1 MKRKS
6 HFIIISSCFLLFFS
20 LSAIICTGQ
29 NPKIADSLTRIYEEK
44 GNELPDTVR
53 LELLRQLSFNETN
66 DPNLALKYNH
76 ELIDLS
82 RKLNNNTYLYYG
94 YFQLGS
100 KKRSSGDYPG
110 ALNNYLA
117 CSKLATSSFGFAN
130 AYIGMGDVYNDL
142 HNYADAKSYYEE
154 GIKFLR
160 NLDDSIALASAIL
173 NEGEAFRHNGQND
186 SAVICGKEA
195 ERIFE
200 KKGHQLG
207 KAYATGN
214 LGLVYASLG
223 QFGVAEKD
231 INEAIAVMEA
241 NNIYDAV
248 CEYFSAM
255 SDIYLRKGDTTNAI
269 GYAKKSVDLAE
280 KYQFNK
286 QASDGNKV
294 LSELYERLHDPLH
307 GLQYYKT
314 YIVYRD
320 SLNDL
325 SKQKSVDSLQRVFE
339 VSRKQAEVNEANHKK
354 RQQKILLFASLA
366 VLAFIIGLLIVLMRN
381 NRQKQKAY
389 TLLSKAKAVTEEQ
402 RDRANKTLTELKQTQ
417 AQLIQSEK
425 MASLGQLT
433 AGIAHEIQNPLNF
446 INNFSDLNKELVED
460 MLTEKS
466 KAISERDEKLE
477 EELLKN
483 IKDNEEKINQ
493 HGRRA
498 DAIVKG
504 MLQHSRP
511 SSGEKELTDINALA
525 GEFLKLSYHGLRAK
539 DKSFNATMI
548 TAFDDAVDKIRI
560 APQEIGRVLLNLY
573 NNAFYAVTEKK
584 NLNIEGYEPTVSVS
598 TKKLDKFIEI
608 RIRDNGTGV
617 PKEKLNKIFQPFFTT
632 KPSGEGT
639 GLGLSLSYDII
650 KVHDG
655 EIAVQSQEGDYTEF
669 IVSLPV

>member
-1 MKRKS
+1 MKRLHKY
-6 HFIIISSCFLLFFS
+6 IITSRLL
-20 LSAIICTGQ
+20 LCLLLAATICIGQ
-29 NPKIADSLTRIYEEK
+29 DPKIADSLSKIYIET

-66 DPNLALKYNH
+66 DPNRALKYNY
-76 ELIDLS
+76 ELINLAG
-82 RKLNNNTYLYYG
+82 KLNNNIYLYFG

-110 ALNNYLA
+110 ALNDYLTS
-117 CSKLATSSFGFAN
+117 SKLAKSPLGSAN
-130 AYIGMGDVYNDL
+130 AYIGMADVYNDL
-142 HNYADAKSYYEE
+142 RNYADAKSYYEQ

-173 NEGEAFRHNGQND
+173 NLGEAFRHNGQND
-186 SAVICGKEA
+186 SAMMCGKEA

-200 KKGHQLG
+200 KKNYDLG

-214 LGLVYASLG
+214 KGLVYASLG
-223 QFGVAEKD
+223 QFGVAEKN
-231 INEAIAVMEA
+231 ISEAIAVMEE
-241 NNIYDAV
+241 NNLYDAV
-248 CEYFSAM
+248 CEYLSAM
-255 SDIYLRKGDTTNAI
+255 SGIYLLKGDTTNAVA
-269 GYAKKSVDLAE
+269 YAKRSVDLAE
-280 KYQFNK
+280 KYQLNK
-286 QASDGNKV
+286 QASDGSKV
-294 LSELYERLHDPLH
+294 LSELYEKLHDPLH

-320 SLNDL
+320 KLNDL

-339 VSRKQAEVNEANHKK
+339 VSRQQIKLNEVNRQKQ
-354 RQQKILLFASLA
+354 QQKNLLFASLA
-366 VLAFIIGLLIVLMRN
+366 VLALIVGLLMVLIRN
-381 NRQKQKAY
+381 NGQKQKAY
-389 TLLSKAKAVTEEQ
+389 MLLSKEKSVTEEQ
-402 RDRANKTLTELKQTQ
+402 RDLANKTLAELKQTQ

-446 INNFSDLNKELVED
+446 INNFSDLNKELVD
-460 MLTEKS
+460 DLLSEKS
-466 KAISERDEKLE
+466 KALSDRNEKLE

-504 MLQHSRP
+504 MLQHARP
-511 SSGEKELTDINALA
+511 SSGEKELTDINMLA

-539 DKSFNATMI
+539 DKSFNVTI
-548 TAFDDAVDKIRI
+548 VTDFDEAVGKIQI

-584 NLNIEGYEPTVSVS
+584 NLKIEGYEPTVSVS
-598 TKKLDKFIEI
+598 TKRRDKYIEI
-608 RIRDNGTGV
+608 KIKDNGTGI
-617 PKEKLNKIFQPFFTT
+617 PKDKLDKIFQPFYTT

-639 GLGLSLSYDII
+639 GLGLSLSYDIM
-650 KVHDG
+650 KVHEG
-655 EIAVQSQEGDYTEF
+655 EIAVQSLEGDYTEF
-669 IVSLPV
+669 IISLPV

>member
-1 MKRKS
+1 MERIS
-6 HFIIISSCFLLFFS
+6 HFIIISFCILPFFS
-20 LSAIICTGQ
+20 LVANICVGQ
-29 NPKIADSLTRIYEEK
+29 DPKIADSLSRIYEEK
-44 GNELPDTVR
+44 GNELPDTVK
-53 LELLRQLSFNETN
+53 LELLRQLSYNETT
-66 DPNLALKYNH
+66 DPNLALKYND
-76 ELIDLS
+76 ELINLS
-82 RKLNNNTYLYYG
+82 RQLGNNTYLYFG
-94 YFQLGS
+94 YYQLGS
-100 KKRSSGDYPG
+100 QKRSSGDYPG
-110 ALNNYLA
+110 ALNYYLA
-117 CSKLATSSFGFAN
+117 SIQLAKSPSGFAN
-130 AYIGMGDVYNDL
+130 AYIGMADVYNSL
-142 HNYADAKSYYEE
+142 HNYADAKSYYKQ
-154 GIKFLR
+154 GIKLLR
-160 NLDDSIALASAIL
+160 NLDDSITLASAIL
-173 NEGEAFRHNGQND
+173 NEGEAFRYNGQND
-186 SAVICGKEA
+186 SALICYKEA
-195 ERIFE
+195 YKIFD
-200 KKGHQLG
+200 KLSYKPG
-207 KAYATGN
+207 KAYAVGN
-214 LGLVYASLG
+214 MGLVYASLG
-223 QFGVAEKD
+223 QFGVAEKN

-241 NNIYDAV
+241 NNLYDAV
-248 CEYFSAM
+248 CEYFSGM
-255 SDIYLRKGDTTNAI
+255 SDIYLQKGDTTNAI
-269 GYAKKSVDLAE
+269 GYAKRSVDLAE
-280 KYQFNK
+280 KYQLNK
-286 QASDGNKV
+286 QASDGSKV
-294 LSELYERLHDPLH
+294 LSELYERLNDPLH

-339 VSRKQAEVNEANHKK
+339 VSRKQVEVNEANRQKQ
-354 RQQKILLFASLA
+354 QQKILLFVSLA
-366 VLAFIIGLLIVLMRN
+366 VLALIAGLLIVLMRN
-381 NRQKQKAY
+381 NQQKQKAY
-389 TLLSKAKAVTEEQ
+389 MLLSKAKLVTEEQ
-402 RDRANKTLTELKQTQ
+402 RDLANKTLVELKRTQ
-417 AQLIQSEK
+417 AHLVQSEK

-460 MLTEKS
+460 MLAEKG

-483 IKDNEEKINQ
+483 LKDNEEKINQ

-511 SSGEKELTDINALA
+511 SSGEKEVTDINALA
-525 GEFLKLSYHGLRAK
+525 SEFLKLSYHGLRAK

-548 TAFDDAVDKIRI
+548 ATFDDAVGKIRI

-584 NLNIEGYEPTVSVS
+584 NLNIEGYDPTVSVS

-608 RIRDNGTGV
+608 KIRDNGTGI
-617 PKEKLNKIFQPFFTT
+617 PKEKLDKIFQPFYTT